1 MLLSVLASFL
11 ALAAPS
17 PLPFARSQVP
27 VDARL
32 VLRADVDA
40 RTSVFGFLTP
50 RPVAF
55 ALHFDGSRWKRLP
68 AGKVHVRI
76 LGPDAGST
84 SSQHILQVAAEL
96 SAPSKIVQA
105 GLWVD
110 GHAIPGE
117 PKGSSTRFTV
127 YGPTPRLK
135 SGAHTA
141 AAFAEAGGAA
151 LVKLWTFRV
160 R

>member
-1 MLLSVLASFL
+1 VLLSVLASFL

-17 PLPFARSQVP
+17 PLPFARSQAP

-141 AAFAEAGGAA
+141 AAFAKAGGAA

>member
-1 MLLSVLASFL
+1 VLLSVLASFL
-11 ALAAPS
+11 AFAAPS

-32 VLRADVDA
+32 VLRADIDA

-55 ALHFDGSRWKRLP
+55 ALHFDGTRWKRLP
-68 AGKVHVRI
+68 AGKVGVRV
-76 LGPDAGST
+76 LGPNAGST
-84 SSQHILQVAAEL
+84 TSRRVIQVAAEL
-96 SAPSKIVQA
+96 SAPSKIGQA

-110 GHAIPGE
+110 GRAIPGT

-135 SGAHTA
+135 SGVHTA
-141 AAFAEAGGAA
+141 AAFAEAGGSA
-151 LVKLWTFRV
+151 LVRLWKFRV

>member
-1 MLLSVLASFL
+1 VLLSVLASFL

-40 RTSVFGFLTP
+40 RTSVFGFLAP
-50 RPVAF
+50 RPIAF
-55 ALHFDGSRWKRLP
+55 VLHFDATRWRRLP
-68 AGKVHVRI
+68 AGKVRVRV
-76 LGPDAGST
+76 LGPDAGATT
-84 SSQHILQVAAEL
+84 SQRVLQVAAEL

-135 SGAHTA
+135 SGVHTA

>member
-1 MLLSVLASFL
+1 MLLSVLASLL
-11 ALAAPS
+11 ALAVPS
-17 PLPFARSQVP
+17 PLPAARAQAP
-27 VDARL
+27 AGARL
-32 VLRADVDA
+32 VLRADIDA
-40 RTSVFGFLTP
+40 RTSVFGFLAP

-55 ALHFDGSRWKRLP
+55 ALRYANGRWRRLP
-68 AGKVHVRI
+68 TGKVNVRI

-84 SSQHILQVAAEL
+84 SHSRVLQAAAEL

-117 PKGSSTRFTV
+117 PVGSSKRFTV
-127 YGPTPRLK
+127 YGPTPRLAP
-135 SGAHTA
+135 GLHTA

-151 LVKLWTFRV
+151 RVRLWTFRV
-160 R
+160 V